1 MLLYPD
7 LCLWVCKGLASVRRQ
22 QEKPLQ
28 CVGNETSASG
38 EVEDKTDTVGDRG
51 KCQHRFPRSCFHFV
65 FTGGKEGLGVRKAK
79 CPAKPL
85 RETEMSSQVSPSH
98 HPCSGSM
105 NSLTSPMLGW
115 SWLGLREGAE
125 RVYMLPLLRSP
136 TVECSAVQGSCTR
149 PGADRLAV

>member
-1 MLLYPD
+1 MPAQVPKVLLSF
-7 LCLWVCKGLASVRRQ
+7 CLYRWQRR
-22 QEKPLQ
+22 PW
-28 CVGNETSASG
+28 S
-38 EVEDKTDTVGDRG
+38 
-51 KCQHRFPRSCFHFV
+51 
-65 FTGGKEGLGVRKAK
+65 KE
-79 CPAKPL
+79 
-85 RETEMSSQVSPSH
+85 SQVSCQAPERDRDIITGES

-115 SWLGLREGAE
+115 SGLGLREGAE